1 MVLFTSLVG
10 SAFSFAQAATIL
22 YFLDV
27 QHVAP
32 AAIGFVTAG
41 IGAGALVGSLVAP
54 AIVARFG
61 RGWVMFAANF
71 VAAAAMLL
79 TGLAPNV
86 ILAVLA
92 YGLFAFAV
100 STWNVPW
107 GALRQQIVPAHL
119 FGRVLGI
126 IRMLTWGLF
135 PIATLLGGWV
145 ARIDLRLPFLLAAG
159 VVVAAA
165 LIASR
170 LLIVGTGRA
179 GAEADAAATSA

>member
-1 MVLFTSLVG
+1 M
-10 SAFSFAQAATIL
+10 FS
-22 YFLDV
+22 
-27 QHVAP
+27 
-32 AAIGFVTAG
+32 
-41 IGAGALVGSLVAP
+41 
-54 AIVARFG
+54 
-61 RGWVMFAANF
+61 ANF
-71 VAAAAMLL
+71 VSALAMLL

-86 ILAVLA
+86 VLAVLA

-107 GALRQQIVPAHL
+107 GALRQQIVPDHL

-159 VVVAAA
+159 VVVVAA

-170 LLIVGTGRA
+170 LLIVGTRRA
-179 GAEADAAATSA
+179 GAEADAAAS